1 MKRGQ
6 RVDLHTHS
14 TASDG
19 TFSPGEVI
27 RRGRSKNLAALSLT
41 DHDCVDGLGEASKA
55 AREAGIELIPGL
67 EISAEFSPGTMHILG
82 LFIDESDAH
91 LAASLARLQDARK
104 ERNPKI
110 AENLRAL
117 GLDITY
123 DEVVAASGGGQVGR
137 PHFARVL
144 VQKGYVGSFEAA
156 FEKYLRK
163 GAPGYAEKF
172 RFTPREAIE
181 MIHRAGGVASLAH
194 PFTLGLPSREAE
206 GDLIGELMG
215 YGLDG
220 IEAYYSGNTPG
231 DTLYYLRLCE
241 ARGLIPTGGS
251 DFHGANKPEI
261 EIGTGRGSLEVP
273 ASILDSLR
281 NRAGQYRRSGGS
293 E

>member
-1 MKRGQ
+1 MKPSQ
-6 RVDLHTHS
+6 TVDLHTHS

-19 TFSPGEVI
+19 SFPPEEVI
-27 RRGRSKNLAALSLT
+27 RRARSKNLAAVALT
-41 DHDCVDGLGEASKA
+41 DHDCVDGLPEAGTA
-55 AREAGIELIPGL
+55 ARKEGIELIPGL

-82 LFIDESDAH
+82 LFIDERDAH
-91 LAASLARLQDARK
+91 LAASLARLQAARK

-110 AENLRAL
+110 AEKLRSL
-117 GLDITY
+117 GLDVDY
-123 DEVVAASGGGQVGR
+123 EEVVAASGGGQVGR

-144 VQKGYVGSFEAA
+144 VQKGYVGSFEEA

-172 RFTPREAIE
+172 RFSPREAIE

-206 GDLIGELMG
+206 ADCLTELIG

-220 IEAYYSGNTPG
+220 IEAYYSRNNPG
-231 DTLYYLRLCE
+231 DTLHYLRLCE
-241 ARGLIPTGGS
+241 SRGLIPTGGS

-261 EIGTGRGSLEVP
+261 EVGTGRGDLAVP
-273 ASILDSLR
+273 VSILDSLR
-281 NRAGQYRRSGGS
+281 SRAGEYHRNMGS